1 MSIKR
6 RIEIFS
12 AGCPLCA
19 KVVREVEAKAC
30 SSCEVIVLDI
40 NEANVAERAESLGV
54 HSVPALAIDGVL
66 ADCCAGRGLDWE
78 GLRAAGLGQAGS

>member
-19 KVVREVEAKAC
+19 RVVREVEAKAC
-30 SSCEVIVLDI
+30 PSCEVIVLDMS
-40 NEANVAERAESLGV
+40 EAHVAERAESLGV

-66 ADCCAGRGLDWE
+66 AGCCAGRGLDWE
-78 GLRAAGLGQAGS
+78 VLRAAGLGRAGF